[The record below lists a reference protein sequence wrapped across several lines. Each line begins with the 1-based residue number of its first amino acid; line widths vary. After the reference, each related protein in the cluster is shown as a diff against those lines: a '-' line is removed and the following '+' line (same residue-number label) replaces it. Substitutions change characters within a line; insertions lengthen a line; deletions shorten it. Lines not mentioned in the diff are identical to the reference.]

1 MKSVPNDI
9 RQAFLGLLKEYPN
22 IPQKAKELMGY
33 EEKIIQP
40 IHFAFIKKSI
50 RIGLPDD
57 TFAQRFPSV
66 NAIIIYD
73 YRGIDE
79 DLETF
84 LIKFNKY
91 LRKLV
96 ESERSK
102 YISVYT
108 NHKII
113 IGKDSGFLEK
123 Q

>member
-22 IPQKAKELMGY
+22 IPQKAKVLMGY

-40 IHFAFIKKSI
+40 IHFALIKKLI

-57 TFAQRFPSV
+57 TFALRFHSV

-79 DLETF
+79 DLESF

-96 ESERSK
+96 ESKRLK
-102 YISVYT
+102 YISAYT
-108 NHKII
+108 NYKII